1 MGDYEPL
8 AWHLRV
14 ISTRV
19 FFSSLLFFESDR
31 LGDEVFLSD
40 DLCFLIPLTNKM
52 LGQRKS
58 QILVINGVRVLG
70 SWLHTATLFFCKAKK
85 FLMFQIKVQIV

>member
-31 LGDEVFLSD
+31 LGGEVFLSD
-40 DLCFLIPLTNKM
+40 DLCFLIPLTNQM
-52 LGQRKS
+52 LG
-58 QILVINGVRVLG
+58 
-70 SWLHTATLFFCKAKK
+70 
-85 FLMFQIKVQIV
+85 